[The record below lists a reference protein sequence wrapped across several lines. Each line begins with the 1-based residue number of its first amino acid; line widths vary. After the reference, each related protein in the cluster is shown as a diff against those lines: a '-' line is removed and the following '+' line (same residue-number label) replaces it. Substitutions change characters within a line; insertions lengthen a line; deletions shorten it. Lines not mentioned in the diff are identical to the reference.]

1 MEVSRHALMVSILKE
16 IRIFKKI
23 KVRWIWELS
32 HFEKA
37 FKVFKLGPSQRT
49 LETSRYEGTSTF
61 CFLWRYLTALWKEF
75 INHKISVSNLI
86 CWKEMYADLLK
97 LRFNF
102 QNVFEMGAGAV
113 KVYWLVK
120 YRPHQTRKQP
130 QPKPLVCFG
139 VSSSLLQ
146 QTQSWP

>member
-1 MEVSRHALMVSILKE
+1 MKMGIIPLWKSFQS
-16 IRIFKKI
+16 
-23 KVRWIWELS
+23 
-32 HFEKA
+32 
-37 FKVFKLGPSQRT
+37 VFKLGPSQRT

-61 CFLWRYLTALWKEF
+61 CFLWRYLTALWKVF

-113 KVYWLVK
+113 KV
-120 YRPHQTRKQP
+120 
-130 QPKPLVCFG
+130 
-139 VSSSLLQ
+139 
-146 QTQSWP
+146 